1 MSALQ
6 QQRKVVEQ
14 LRREATNKRVNV
26 SIAVEDLKVKRSYLN
41 EVDYNLICFILE
53 ICSRS

>member
-26 SIAVEDLKVKRSYLN
+26 SNAVEDLKVKRSCLN
-41 EVDYNLICFILE
+41 QVDSNFYVSL
-53 ICSRS
+53 